1 MRRSVVIVTIGL
13 AVTACASSAEAK
25 LDLYV
30 DKSTQ
35 RIAVVQ
41 DGYMRYV
48 WPVSTGRDSYAT
60 PNGVYAP
67 ERLERSWFS
76 KAYYNAPM
84 PFAIF
89 FHNGYAIHGSYDI
102 ARLGGPAS
110 HGCVRLY
117 PQHAE
122 ILFAMVE
129 QEGPGNTTIVIGG
142 DSQPNP
148 REPRSREMDD
158 VSRSVGPGDGGFARG
173 GSPMRPQATP
183 YYDTGHNVEAP
194 DRRGGNGQ
202 LAARGVYRSPG
213 PHGPADDSND
223 PAKRMRGTPD
233 EPARANVMGRRPPEP
248 PQQSVV
254 GRPPAEPPQPRVA
267 SRPPP
272 EPPPPSAASKPPPEP
287 PPPSVASR
295 PPPEPPPPNVVSKP
309 PPEQPQPG
317 YGYTILPKS
326 YWTGASWRWRSKPDQ
341 ETR

>member
-142 DSQPNP
+142 GSQPNP
-148 REPRSREMDD
+148 RVPQSREMDD
-158 VSRSVGPGDGGFARG
+158 AFRSAGPGEGGFARG
-173 GSPMRPQATP
+173 ASSVRPQAAP
-183 YYDTGHNVEAP
+183 YYDTGRYAEAP
-194 DRRGGNGQ
+194 DWRGGNGQ
-202 LAARGVYRSPG
+202 LAGRGVYRPPAPRSPV
-213 PHGPADDSND
+213 DDSND
-223 PAKRMRGTPD
+223 PPKKMRVAPD
-233 EPARANVMGRRPPEP
+233 EAARANVMGRRPPELP
-248 PQQSVV
+248 P
-254 GRPPAEPPQPRVA
+254 PRVA
-267 SRPPP
+267 SRPP
-272 EPPPPSAASKPPPEP
+272 AEP

-295 PPPEPPPPNVVSKP
+295 PPPEPPPPNVASKPPPEPPPPSAASRPPPEPPPPSAVSKP